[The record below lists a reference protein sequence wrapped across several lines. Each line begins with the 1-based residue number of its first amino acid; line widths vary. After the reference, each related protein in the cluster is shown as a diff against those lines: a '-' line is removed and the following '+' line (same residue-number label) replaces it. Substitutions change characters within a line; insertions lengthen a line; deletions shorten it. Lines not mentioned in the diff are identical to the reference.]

1 MPTDLNGSGESSTRS
16 GTLKAGRRSL
26 GDISIRRGMDMQSRD
41 MFFITRTLRWESKI
55 QSAMPDGFQKTWS
68 CWLEL
73 STPSFTAKAK
83 KQAPGHS
90 IEKARRQQREEGKFT
105 LRIFSIDPELLEAAH
120 KHAQKQNSTF
130 AQFVR
135 DLIDES
141 PSEVDCPPRA
151 KHGTYSI
158 PVYIRM
164 PTHTIERIKEICSAS
179 KIGYSALLSYLIKK
193 ALRRKWLN
201 SIYEE

>member
-1 MPTDLNGSGESSTRS
+1 
-16 GTLKAGRRSL
+16 
-26 GDISIRRGMDMQSRD
+26 MDMQSRD
-41 MFFITRTLRWESKI
+41 MFFITRTPRWESKI

-73 STPSFTAKAK
+73 SIQSFTAKAK
-83 KQAPGHS
+83 KQALGHS

-105 LRIFSIDPELLEAAH
+105 LRIFTIDPKILEAAQE
-120 KHAQKQNSTF
+120 HAQEQNKTF

-151 KHGTYSI
+151 KKGTYSI

-164 PTHTIERIKEICSAS
+164 PTHTTERINEICSAS
-179 KIGYSALLSYLIKK
+179 KISYSALLSHLLKQ

-201 SIYEE
+201 SIHEEEKFLLG